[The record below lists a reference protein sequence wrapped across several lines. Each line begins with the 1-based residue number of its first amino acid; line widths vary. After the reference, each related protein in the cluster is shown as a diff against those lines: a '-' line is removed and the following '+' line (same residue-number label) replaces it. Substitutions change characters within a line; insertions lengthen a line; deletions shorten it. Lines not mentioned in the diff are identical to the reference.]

1 MKFPSTREL
10 HPKDLAQV
18 LVIEGREKAGEML
31 HEWAS
36 NHKPVLKVFEVSHVA
51 QAAMDIARKVQ
62 QSAQ

>member
-18 LVIEGREKAGEML
+18 LVTEGREKAGEML

-36 NHKPVLKVFEVSHVA
+36 NHKPVLKTFEVFHVA
-51 QAAMDIARKVQ
+51 QVAMDMVRKAQ
-62 QSAQ
+62 QSV